1 MNLNNLTA
9 SRIRDLRKDKGYT
22 IDAVARDLGI
32 SRTSYSQMENGHV
45 EITLNRL
52 EAVANFY
59 KVPVT
64 DILPSNNIQYEI
76 NNGNGGHI
84 NTGNTVNNFFA
95 NTEEK
100 LQFIADNL
108 LSALEE
114 MRKKRNNENG

>member
-1 MNLNNLTA
+1 
-9 SRIRDLRKDKGYT
+9 
-22 IDAVARDLGI
+22 
-32 SRTSYSQMENGHV
+32 
-45 EITLNRL
+45 
-52 EAVANFY
+52 VANFY